1 VSKKKEMV
9 DHPDHYN
16 TGKIE
21 VIDFIKDLG
30 MAEDFCVGNAIKYI
44 SRYKHKEN
52 PLEDIKKAVWY
63 LNYLVEILEKNKD
76 QILKLEEK

>member
-1 VSKKKEMV
+1 MSKKKEMV

-44 SRYKHKEN
+44 SRYKHKDN

-63 LNYLVEILEKNKD
+63 LNYLIEILEKNKN
-76 QILKLEEK
+76 QILKSEEK

>member
-1 VSKKKEMV
+1 MV

>member
-1 VSKKKEMV
+1 MSKKKEMV